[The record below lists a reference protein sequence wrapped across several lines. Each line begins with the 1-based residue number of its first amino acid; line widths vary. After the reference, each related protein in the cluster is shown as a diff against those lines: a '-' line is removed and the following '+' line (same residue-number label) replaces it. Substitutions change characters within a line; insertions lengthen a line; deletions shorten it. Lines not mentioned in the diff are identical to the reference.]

1 MKKINTVIAI
11 IIIISLFLLSGCK
24 NLSSFSAGDSE
35 LKIGVEKIGSE
46 FNPFY
51 AEKETNN
58 DIINQVFVPVLQ
70 TTSDNSL
77 KNYCGGISYEY
88 VGENQVKY
96 TITIRDDLRFSNGDY
111 VTIQDLIE
119 FFYFISDATYKGTY
133 SEWYLNDIAGLKEY
147 YFDDKNYIDSIN
159 TIEEKIISDYTV
171 ATIGGDDLIEYL
183 IATSIEGRY
192 SGGVDSP
199 SPSGESWRDYFVR
212 YQYSEELEALGST
225 PSDEDVLKLAAK
237 VEAEQNPYS
246 YNPENWY
253 REKLYN
259 EYIERNYSN
268 GISVPEISGIKKVN
282 DYTCTVLFNSRNVNA
297 ISQIN
302 IPIVS
307 AEKYLSQYMKGK
319 AEEIKQTDEMP
330 LGCGPYRYS
339 EISDGEAELSANE
352 YCFNGAPDFGALEFV
367 DLSKEKKSASE
378 LVLSGKIDV
387 ATTLATQSI
396 INSFG
401 EKPVEYFINHN
412 DEYTSLFFNSSR
424 LTQQQRR
431 ALMGLCSLNGS
442 VENEIGSYFTGLK
455 RPLSV
460 RFEEY
465 PHHITEPYYKES
477 AYTAFTIVNT
487 ETLPSELTAY
497 YCGDELEKIWLEE
510 YKNILS
516 SKGVKLNIVSVSE
529 EELASGKAD
538 LWIASVADGATSD
551 KYDWFNTNGKL
562 NTVNISNP
570 EIDALT
576 QQIRSA
582 LGLSDKTALTEKVLD
597 LVMEQA
603 VECPLYQRQRVTV
616 YNTEK
621 ISEESFS
628 SDFDY
633 DGFSYSVAVLKKK

>member
-1 MKKINTVIAI
+1 
-11 IIIISLFLLSGCK
+11 
-24 NLSSFSAGDSE
+24 
-35 LKIGVEKIGSE
+35 
-46 FNPFY
+46 
-51 AEKETNN
+51 
-58 DIINQVFVPVLQ
+58 
-70 TTSDNSL
+70 
-77 KNYCGGISYEY
+77 
-88 VGENQVKY
+88 
-96 TITIRDDLRFSNGDY
+96 
-111 VTIQDLIE
+111 
-119 FFYFISDATYKGTY
+119 
-133 SEWYLNDIAGLKEY
+133 
-147 YFDDKNYIDSIN
+147 
-159 TIEEKIISDYTV
+159 
-171 ATIGGDDLIEYL
+171 
-183 IATSIEGRY
+183 
-192 SGGVDSP
+192 
-199 SPSGESWRDYFVR
+199 
-212 YQYSEELEALGST
+212 
-225 PSDEDVLKLAAK
+225 
-237 VEAEQNPYS
+237 
-246 YNPENWY
+246 
-253 REKLYN
+253 
-259 EYIERNYSN
+259 
-268 GISVPEISGIKKVN
+268 
-282 DYTCTVLFNSRNVNA
+282 
-297 ISQIN
+297 
-302 IPIVS
+302 
-307 AEKYLSQYMKGK
+307 
-319 AEEIKQTDEMP
+319 
-330 LGCGPYRYS
+330 
-339 EISDGEAELSANE
+339 
-352 YCFNGAPDFGALEFV
+352 
-367 DLSKEKKSASE
+367 
-378 LVLSGKIDV
+378 
-387 ATTLATQSI
+387 
-396 INSFG
+396 
-401 EKPVEYFINHN
+401 
-412 DEYTSLFFNSSR
+412 
-424 LTQQQRR
+424 
-431 ALMGLCSLNGS
+431 MGLCSLNDS

>member
-1 MKKINTVIAI
+1 MKKINSVAAI
-11 IIIISLFLLSGCK
+11 IIILFLVLLSGCK

-35 LKIGVEKIGSE
+35 LKIGVERIGSE

-51 AEKETNN
+51 AEKDSNN
-58 DIINQVFVPVLQ
+58 EILSQVFVPVLQ
-70 TTSDNSL
+70 STSDSSL

-119 FFYFISDATYKGTY
+119 FYYYISDATYQGTY
-133 SEWYLNDIAGLKEY
+133 SDWYLNDIEGLKEY
-147 YFDDKNYIDSIN
+147 YFDDKNYIDSIDS
-159 TIEEKIISDYTV
+159 IEEKIISDYTV
-171 ATIGGDDLIEYL
+171 ATIGEDDLIEYL
-183 IATSIEGRY
+183 IATSLEGKY

-237 VEAEQNPYS
+237 VEAEQNPHS

-253 REKLYN
+253 REKFYN

-268 GISVPEISGIKKVN
+268 GISVSEISGIKKVN
-282 DYTCTVLFNSRNVNA
+282 DYTCTVLFNSRNINA

-307 AEKYLSQYMKGK
+307 AEQYLSQYMKGK
-319 AEEIKQTDEMP
+319 AEEIKQAEEMP
-330 LGCGPYRYS
+330 LGCGPYCYS
-339 EISDGEAELSANE
+339 DISDGKAELSANE
-352 YCFNGAPDFGALEFV
+352 YYFMGAPDFGVLKFV
-367 DLSKEKKSASE
+367 DLSNEKKSASE
-378 LVLSGKIDV
+378 LILSGKIDV
-387 ATTLATQSI
+387 ASTLATQNI
-396 INSFG
+396 VNSLND
-401 EKPVEYFINHN
+401 KSVKYFITDN
-412 DEYTSLFFNSSR
+412 DDYTSLFFNSSR
-424 LTQQQRR
+424 LTQQQRM

-477 AYTAFTIVNT
+477 AYTAFTIINS
-487 ETLPSELTAY
+487 ETLPAELTAY
-497 YCGDELEKIWLEE
+497 YCGDELEKVWLEE

-516 SKGVKLNIVSVSE
+516 SKGVKLNVVSVSE

-538 LWIASVADGATSD
+538 LWIASVTDGATCD

-562 NTVNISNP
+562 NAANISNP

-603 VECPLYQRQRVTV
+603 IECPLYQRQFITI

-621 ISEESFS
+621 ISEDSFLT
-628 SDFDY
+628 DFDY
-633 DGFSYSVAVLKKK
+633 DGFSYSIAVLKKK